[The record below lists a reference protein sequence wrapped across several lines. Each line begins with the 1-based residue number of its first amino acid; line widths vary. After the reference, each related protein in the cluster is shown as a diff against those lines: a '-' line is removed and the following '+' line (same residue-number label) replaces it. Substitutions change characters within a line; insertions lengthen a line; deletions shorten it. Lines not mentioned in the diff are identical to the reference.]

1 MKNLNSILLIG
12 GVGALIYFMMNKST
26 ASKSKTTPSG
36 GSLGVGDVVKKYA
49 PTDWMTDAEKQM
61 ISKGI
66 ESFKT
71 APESAF
77 PKSEKELAS
86 SLEMFTPRSEQ
97 SKSAFY
103 QKLPKDLQDKYAC
116 KEEAQ
121 KIFDDKSLDLKTKT
135 LLLSLLMKVNSII
148 MERGQSKP
156 SSTPTSTKDNK
167 NTTQSK
173 EVESF
178 VGVNMI

>member
-26 ASKSKTTPSG
+26 ASKSKTTPS
-36 GSLGVGDVVKKYA
+36 SDLLSVDDAIEKYA
-49 PTDWMTDAEKQM
+49 PSDWMTEAEKKM
-61 ISKGI
+61 FAKGI
-66 ESFKT
+66 KSFKT
-71 APESAF
+71 APESALT
-77 PKSEKELAS
+77 KSEKELAS
-86 SLEMFTPRSEQ
+86 SVEMFTPRSEQ

-148 MERGQSKP
+148 MERGTSKP